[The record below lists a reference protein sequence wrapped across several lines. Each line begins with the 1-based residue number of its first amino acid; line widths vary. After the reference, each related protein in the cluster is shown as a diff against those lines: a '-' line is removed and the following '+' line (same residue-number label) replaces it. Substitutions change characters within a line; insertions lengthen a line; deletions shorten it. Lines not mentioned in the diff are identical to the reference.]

1 MIDAGNKELL
11 GFTTSCGG
19 AQFPAQEWARGR
31 ARRGEAR
38 REGGGRWEGEEKRR
52 TGKFFVARSAT
63 KRIPERSSFFSP
75 PFFFFPGRIIY
86 RPSLARMPAL
96 K

>member
-38 REGGGRWEGEEKRR
+38 QGREER
-52 TGKFFVARSAT
+52 GKFFVTRSAT
-63 KRIPERSSFFSP
+63 KRIPERSFFP
-75 PFFFFPGRIIY
+75 PFFSFSGRIIY
-86 RPSLARMPAL
+86 RPSLASMPAL